1 VSTFTPGQR
10 RVLLLLVVGAIVI
23 LAMLSGFV
31 ITTIQSLESAT
42 LTPLPTLTPLL
53 PTPLSPTP
61 LPGLTATPMT
71 GIQSQVQAA
80 RLFDQIAR
88 QVETLRGLTPRAVVP
103 LSFLDEREMAAL
115 VRQLY
120 TERNPQARFLP
131 YTTLGALPDT
141 AFSVCVGRVAGL
153 YVPEQQQV
161 YVSTAQQEN
170 NPDDQVLLAYAYA
183 LALQDQH
190 FDLRAMAARATTA
203 DAALAV
209 QALAEGDAA
218 LLTAFYRYQDPAT
231 ADWEHLVEL
240 LAEAEQP
247 GCGEPLDSSAA
258 WMRLQRF
265 PYREGRQFVEA
276 LYQAGGWEAVNRAYA
291 DLPRSTEQILHP
303 ERYLG
308 ERDLPD
314 PVLVPDLGAV
324 LGAGWTPLL
333 QDTLG
338 EFATGLYLAGALP
351 ESTAWPAADGW
362 DGDTLVVWERQDESR
377 VLVWRSVWKSTA
389 EAAEFER
396 ALAALVP
403 QRYLPTWPVDQ
414 PPGLTGQWWET
425 GAGAMAVVR
434 VGRYVVLARAPDTDV
449 LVRVVGALP

>member
-1 VSTFTPGQR
+1 
-10 RVLLLLVVGAIVI
+10 
-23 LAMLSGFV
+23 
-31 ITTIQSLESAT
+31 
-42 LTPLPTLTPLL
+42 
-53 PTPLSPTP
+53 
-61 LPGLTATPMT
+61 MT

-88 QVETLRGLTPRAVVP
+88 QVEMLRGLTPRAVVP
-103 LSFLDEREMAAL
+103 LSFLNEREMTSL

-120 TERNPQARFLP
+120 AARNPQARFLP
-131 YTTLGALPDT
+131 YTALGILPD
-141 AFSVCVGRVAGL
+141 AEFSVCVGRVAGL
-153 YVPEQQQV
+153 YVSEQQQL

-190 FDLRAMAARATTA
+190 FDLRAMAARATTT

-218 LLTAFYRYQDPAT
+218 LLVAFYRYQEPAA
-231 ADWEHLVEL
+231 ADWEHLAGL
-240 LAEAEQP
+240 LAQAEQSD
-247 GCGEPLDSSAA
+247 CEEALDSNAA
-258 WMRLQRF
+258 WTRLQRF
-265 PYREGRQFVEA
+265 PYQEGRQFVEA
-276 LYQAGGWEAVNRAYA
+276 LYQAGGWQAVNRAYA
-291 DLPRSTEQILHP
+291 DLPRSTEQVLHP

-314 PVLVPDLGAV
+314 PVLVPDLGTV

-362 DGDTLVVWERQDESR
+362 GGDTLVVWERQDESR

-396 ALAALVP
+396 ALVVLVP
-403 QRYLPTWPVDQ
+403 QRYVPAWPVE
-414 PPGLTGQWWET
+414 PPQGLVGQWWET
-425 GAGAMAVVR
+425 GAGAGAIAVSR
-434 VGRYVVLARAPDTDV
+434 VGRTVVLARAPDTDT
-449 LVRVVGALP
+449 LSRVIGALP